1 MFLTCNHIL
10 ILGDSI
16 AIPAAIMDHG
26 LKKNIE
32 GLADRIRVLEIRVTN
47 LEAQNKE
54 LQKEMEKD
62 VHQHVKKLVSQIQK
76 MDKELKD
83 LKSRIRFPV
92 D

>member
-1 MFLTCNHIL
+1 MIA
-10 ILGDSI
+10 I
-16 AIPAAIMDHG
+16 AIPAAIMDSMQQ
-26 LKKNIE
+26 KKIDVIGE
-32 GLADRIRVLEIRVTN
+32 GLRNLEAKVAI
-47 LEAQNKE
+47 LEAQNKQ
-54 LQKEMEKD
+54 LKKEIEKD

>member
-1 MFLTCNHIL
+1 M
-10 ILGDSI
+10 
-16 AIPAAIMDHG
+16 AIPAAIMDSMQQ
-26 LKKNIE
+26 KKIDVIGE
-32 GLADRIRVLEIRVTN
+32 GLRNLEVRVAN
-47 LEAQNKE
+47 LEAQNKK

-83 LKSRIRFPV
+83 LKSKIRFPV